1 MLGRATRHPFP
12 ALAAHSIKRPEVH
25 ERIAL
30 LPTHPARIG
39 IDCPAFCFE
48 FHGDE
53 GVCAANGR
61 NIGWRAA
68 PPTLQCDKYFLVI
81 NPLFSYCSENCA
93 EVVGSF
99 RWVTAKTSVIDA
111 YMRRA
116 MRFVIKAKGV
126 LVEINLP
133 SPIDLALAMVILE
146 VLRRLK

>member
-1 MLGRATRHPFP
+1 MRCKWTKYRLAGCTANAAVRQIFLGDKPF
-12 ALAAHSIKRPEVH
+12 VFV
-25 ERIAL
+25 L
-30 LPTHPARIG
+30 LRKLCRG
-39 IDCPAFCFE
+39 
-48 FHGDE
+48 G
-53 GVCAANGR
+53 
-61 NIGWRAA
+61 
-68 PPTLQCDKYFLVI
+68 
-81 NPLFSYCSENCA
+81 
-93 EVVGSF
+93 GSF